1 MTKKLTGDG
10 ILVRRIIMCKGR
22 DNYQKHNVL
31 GNSSIKECED
41 KAVEAANISK
51 A

>member
-1 MTKKLTGDG
+1 MTKKLTAVG
-10 ILVRRIIMCKGR
+10 ILVRRIKGR
-22 DNYQKHNVL
+22 DNYEKHDVL

-41 KAVEAANISK
+41 KAVEAANMSK